1 MAEPIQQVIGTGVN
15 FGINRGLGALG
26 NRLPMPN
33 FYNPNSAN
41 HFGDS
46 EAGQMLH
53 GNTRAIRRF
62 GTRKGLG
69 LLGGALLSP
78 LGPLG
83 AMAGNM
89 LGNWA
94 GGKISDHFDAPNRTN
109 ATVNVGAINT
119 DGSGNNAS
127 INPFTGQ
134 VTYSNSMPNFSS
146 YGPYQAGYQ
155 SPNGNTDTG
164 PVMPSFGDYSD
175 QYTGGD
181 GMQDGGPSVGGYNFS
196 GPGFPGGLNGNS
208 LGYSSAGGSYGAG
221 VAFGGGGMHSY
232 QVNSGSLSPSNY
244 SGIGGIA
251 HGRGKE
257 NGVNPN

>member
-15 FGINRGLGALG
+15 FAANRGLSAVG

-33 FYNPNSAN
+33 FYNPNSSN

-62 GTRKGLG
+62 GARKGLG
-69 LLGGALLSP
+69 FLGGALLSP
-78 LGPLG
+78 LGPIG

-94 GGKISDHFDAPNRTN
+94 GGKIADHFNTPDNVVGTVGGSAAPAGAIDPWTGQTN
-109 ATVNVGAINT
+109 AGYMN
-119 DGSGNNAS
+119 SG
-127 INPFTGQ
+127 
-134 VTYSNSMPNFSS
+134 SMPNFSNF
-146 YGPYQAGYQ
+146 GPYQGGYQ
-155 SPNGNTDTG
+155 GLPSNTDTG
-164 PVMPSFGDYSD
+164 PTMPSFGNYSD
-175 QYTGGD
+175 QYTGGG
-181 GMQDGGPSVGGYNFS
+181 GMQDGGPEVGGYGFS
-196 GPGFPGGLNGNS
+196 GPGFGGALNGNS
-208 LGYSSAGGSYGAG
+208 LGYSQAGGSYGAG

-244 SGIGGIA
+244 AGIA